1 MFLGRAKGRY
11 SMSRLIPRSVLI
23 AGSKT
28 SLRLEE
34 AFWVGLQEIA
44 DKRGMT
50 LSGLIGTIDAQRQY
64 GNRSSAV
71 RLFVLEFY
79 RSQPDANSGVSIP
92 NPPPPRASRREP
104 PGS

>member
-1 MFLGRAKGRY
+1 
-11 SMSRLIPRSVLI
+11 MSRLIPRSVLI

-71 RLFVLEFY
+71 RIFVLEFY
-79 RSQPDANSGVSIP
+79 RSQVSDANSGISVP
-92 NPPPPRASRREP
+92 NPPPPPASPQER

>member
-1 MFLGRAKGRY
+1 
-11 SMSRLIPRSVLI
+11 MSRMIPRSVLI

-44 DKRGMT
+44 DKRSMT
-50 LSGLIGTIDAQRQY
+50 LSDLIGTIDAQREG

-71 RLFVLEFY
+71 RVFVLEYY
-79 RSQPDANSGVSIP
+79 RGQVSDANSAISVP
-92 NPPPPRASRREP
+92 NPLPPPASPREP
-104 PGS
+104 PDS